1 MIQDHTSAPSRFIA
15 IPPIGYI
22 YGRAKPP
29 FTQVFTDAQAL
40 AVNVINQDLATYEAP
55 PVVWQELANGEL
67 EWDEAAARLLLSAAD
82 PSRVNW
88 QAHHWWRYRL

>member
-1 MIQDHTSAPSRFIA
+1 MNPDASQSTPFIA
-15 IPPIGYI
+15 IPTVGYL

-29 FTQVFTDAQAL
+29 FTQVFTDAQSLSIAQL
-40 AVNVINQDLATYEAP
+40 NAEPAWPEEP
-55 PVVWQELANGEL
+55 PVIWQELANGEL

-88 QAHHWWRYRL
+88 QAHQWWRYRL